1 MSETESKYKC
11 GPGYGT
17 RGEKAYNLRCDGL
30 PWREIALTLEM
41 PSATA
46 ETNIESAATNVARKY
61 ARANKLPW
69 PIGVPPKE
77 EEEELPP
84 EPGENVENALQERQR
99 LAYEARAGGGG
110 WSWVAEVTLYS
121 CIPHA
126 VAGARRYAKRE
137 GKPWPIPT

>member
-1 MSETESKYKC
+1 MSETESKYKR

-17 RGEKAYNLRCDGL
+17 RGERAYNLRCDGL
-30 PWREIALTLEM
+30 SWRDIALTLEM
-41 PSATA
+41 PSATP
-46 ETNIESAATNVARKY
+46 ETNIESAATNLAKKY
-61 ARANKLPW
+61 AKAKGLPW
-69 PIGVPPKE
+69 PIEIPKV
-77 EEEELPP
+77 EEELPP
-84 EPGENVENALQERQR
+84 EPGEDVENPLKERQR

-110 WSWVAEVTLYS
+110 WAWVAEVTLYS